1 MPYTVLMPI
10 FADHVLHSG
19 AKGLGILMG
28 STGIGACWARLTL
41 AVRTGVKGLGKL
53 ISICCAGFG
62 VSLIVF
68 AFSKIFWL
76 SANLL
81 IPVGFFIMLQ
91 MACSNTL
98 IQAMVPDAL
107 RGRVMAVYSM
117 MFMGMAPFGALL
129 GGAMADRLGAPI
141 AVATG
146 GVASI
151 AGAFWFGRQL
161 PVFRGEARQLIIA
174 QAMAGGEPA
183 EEMTVRVVQ

>member
-1 MPYTVLMPI
+1 
-10 FADHVLHSG
+10 
-19 AKGLGILMG
+19 
-28 STGIGACWARLTL
+28 
-41 AVRTGVKGLGKL
+41 
-53 ISICCAGFG
+53 
-62 VSLIVF
+62 
-68 AFSKIFWL
+68 L
-76 SANLL
+76 SAFLL

-129 GGAMADRLGAPI
+129 GGALADRLGAPI
-141 AVATG
+141 TVAVG
-146 GVASI
+146 GLASI
-151 AGAFWFGRQL
+151 VGAIWFGKQL

-183 EEMTVRVVQ
+183 EEMTARVVQ